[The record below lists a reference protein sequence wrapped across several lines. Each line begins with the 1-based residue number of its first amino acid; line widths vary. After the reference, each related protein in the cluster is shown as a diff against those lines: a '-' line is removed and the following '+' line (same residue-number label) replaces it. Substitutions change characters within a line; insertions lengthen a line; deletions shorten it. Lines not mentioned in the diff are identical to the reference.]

1 MNAKHELSARSFA
14 NLSETML
21 SLVERTGGHRT
32 SQSVVRD
39 SENEVQKTFEKKLLT
54 NAKSC
59 DIVNELSLRRQQRT
73 LKTEQYVKP

>member
-39 SENEVQKTFEKKLLT
+39 SENEVQKTFEKVVDKR
-54 NAKSC
+54 
-59 DIVNELSLRRQQRT
+59 E
-73 LKTEQYVKP
+73 